1 MVITN
6 DVVHAGQSLV
16 HVFLQTLQ
24 VLRLF
29 VHRDDGV
36 LQLHQ
41 TTFEGRQDGNLRPE
55 QQRSEGEG
63 CCDDCDLC
71 TTLKIRFEKKLM
83 KIKEGEIK
91 IFAFSCVQVNQG
103 YIFKMC

>member
-1 MVITN
+1 M
-6 DVVHAGQSLV
+6 VHAGQCLV

-41 TTFEGRQDGNLRPE
+41 TTLEGRQDRNLRPE

-63 CCDDCDLC
+63 CCGDHDLS
-71 TTLKIRFEKKLM
+71 TTLKIILKKRFFLNKRRGNVNLSM
-83 KIKEGEIK
+83 KTQLCAGEPRLH
-91 IFAFSCVQVNQG
+91 N
-103 YIFKMC
+103 